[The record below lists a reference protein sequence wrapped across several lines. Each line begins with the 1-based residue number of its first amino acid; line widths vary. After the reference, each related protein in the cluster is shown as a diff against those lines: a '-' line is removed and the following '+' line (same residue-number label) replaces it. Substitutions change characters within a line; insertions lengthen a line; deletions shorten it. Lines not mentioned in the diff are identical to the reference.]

1 MWPYGELIMRVN
13 NEKVVFNNNF
23 KLMEYPEIAS
33 DCFAIDIIEQPVI
46 KNQKEVNSLTL
57 LNKS

>member
-1 MWPYGELIMRVN
+1 MRVN
-13 NEKVVFNNNF
+13 NEKVVFNNIF
-23 KLMEYPEIAS
+23 KVMEYPEIAN